1 MNLLK
6 QFSRKSLSVAS
17 IAVAE
22 PEMELVTAPV
32 DLRLGDLEMET
43 EYNRVANK
51 LGVLARP
58 RSDWRRLATAL
69 DELMIP
75 VYDFDKVKAFLVKKA
90 AEVAK
95 QEAAA
100 AVNGS
105 AAWGWFP
112 LNAPA
117 PVVIDEGPHER
128 ALRELY
134 ASMNTFGSSSPPR
147 LVNGAFRTAAYTKRV
162 PLPVLLTAEQIED
175 KLPGEV
181 SFFVSDIERYP
192 DPFLGVCLKSDPEK
206 KMFVVER
213 WDEPGFRG

>member
-6 QFSRKSLSVAS
+6 QFSRKSSSVAAV
-17 IAVAE
+17 AVAE

-32 DLRLGDLEMET
+32 DLRLGDLELET
-43 EYNRVANK
+43 EYNRVAKK

-75 VYDFDKVKAFLVKKA
+75 VYNFDKVKAFLVKKA

-117 PVVIDEGPHER
+117 PVVVDAEAHLR
-128 ALRELY
+128 ALRELHD
-134 ASMNTFGSSSPPR
+134 SMFGGSAPR
-147 LVNGAFRTAAYTKRV
+147 LANGAFRTTAYTKRV

>member
-1 MNLLK
+1 MNFLK
-6 QFSRKSLSVAS
+6 QLVGRRSPVAES
-17 IAVAE
+17 AVALAE
-22 PEMELVTAPV
+22 PEAVLIATKV
-32 DLRLGDLEMET
+32 DLKLGDLELET
-43 EYNRVANK
+43 EYNRVAEK
-51 LGVLARP
+51 LGVVKRP
-58 RSDWRRLATAL
+58 RSDWRRLAHAL

-75 VYDFDKVKAFLVKKA
+75 VYDFHKVTEFLEKKA

-95 QEAAA
+95 QEAKA

-112 LNAPA
+112 LNTG
-117 PVVIDEGPHER
+117 PVQPSSASFSAIEEYNR
-128 ALRELY
+128 ALR
-134 ASMNTFGSSSPPR
+134 SMGLPPERQPNGSFRSSTY
-147 LVNGAFRTAAYTKRV
+147 NKRV
-162 PLPVLLTAEQIED
+162 PLPVLLTAEKIED

-206 KMFVVER
+206 RMFVVER